1 MQMPQQRY
9 ATLQQRYAD
18 AVYQRIQDVKQSYPD
33 DKQKEYGA
41 LALKLPVLVR
51 QAGLVQALTF
61 VAARQD
67 RQRDAH
73 KRRILDDLAQVLDMG
88 SGDDLLKR
96 ARKAPLPEYM
106 FLTQRVLWAL
116 EWFKRFAQSELKV
129 EPGEGE

>member
-1 MQMPQQRY
+1 MQ
-9 ATLQQRYAD
+9 TLQQRYAK
-18 AVYQRIQDVKQSYPD
+18 AVYQRIQDIKQSYPD

-61 VAARQD
+61 VAARQ
-67 RQRDAH
+67 REAH
-73 KRRILDDLAQVLDMG
+73 KYRILDDLAQVLGLG
-88 SGDDLLKR
+88 SGDDLLAQ
-96 ARKAPLPEYM
+96 ARSTSVVEYM
-106 FLTQRVLWAL
+106 FLTQQVLWTL